1 MSQFSLEEIY
11 QCTRKEYC
19 ELTGITPQ
27 GLIKHLEAEIA
38 ILGRSI
44 DMYRKEYR
52 EGGTIASDS
61 QRRLSELINEIQKK
75 IDSKIA
81 KVRDIK
87 NEFGVK

>member
-1 MSQFSLEEIY
+1 LIFSLEEIY
-11 QCTRKEYC
+11 QCTRKEYT

-27 GLIKHLEAEIA
+27 GLIQHLEAEIA

-61 QRRLSELINEIQKK
+61 QRRLSELITAIQGK

-81 KVRDIK
+81 KVIDIK
-87 NEFGVK
+87 SEFQL